1 MIRKERGKQRSPTN
15 PVVLHTRKKQLR
27 DHADVNTLP
36 LVGPLRDPM
45 ACCSSDALSRR
56 TTSARADLSSWISSS
71 CIWTLCSREAMRS
84 VTSILLAADA
94 LSSEDTHVRD
104 EENVTKLKAES
115 FLSHTI
121 TCKSGC
127 VTDDRNCFIHS
138 RMPIEH
144 ILWHAGRTVL
154 KTSKAR
160 VGLKKST
167 FLTNSTFKIFC
178 LKAFNYFQKA
188 MLGSGFY
195 YQLLLFKK
203 AFHAFSFTQM
213 ETIIGQRKTERKD
226 WKRKCK
232 ARVEIQTPFT
242 P

>member
-160 VGLKKST
+160 VGLKNQL
-167 FLTNSTFKIFC
+167 FLQIAPLRYSVSKHSIISKKPCWALDFTINCFY
-178 LKAFNYFQKA
+178 LKR
-188 MLGSGFY
+188 
-195 YQLLLFKK
+195 LFMPS
-203 AFHAFSFTQM
+203 HSRRWRQ
-213 ETIIGQRKTERKD
+213 I
-226 WKRKCK
+226 
-232 ARVEIQTPFT
+232 
-242 P
+242 